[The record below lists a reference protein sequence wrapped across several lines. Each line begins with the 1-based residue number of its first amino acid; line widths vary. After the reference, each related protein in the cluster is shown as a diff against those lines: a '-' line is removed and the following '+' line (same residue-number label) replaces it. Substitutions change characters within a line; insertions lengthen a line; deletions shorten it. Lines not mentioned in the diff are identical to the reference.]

1 MDTDIDTRAGRV
13 NPAEKEKTMRIQMVI
28 HNPHRKVVTVTKYA
42 NTTREINEVVNDT
55 LSKHGI
61 DEETAI
67 DCASW
72 CELATDCE
80 SYNEENFDV
89 YLEEI

>member
-1 MDTDIDTRAGRV
+1 MDTDIDARAGRV
-13 NPAEKEKTMRIQMVI
+13 NPAEKEETMKIKMVI
-28 HNPHRKVVTVTKYA
+28 HNPHRKVVAITKYA
-42 NTTREINEVVNDT
+42 NTEKEINEVVYET
-55 LSKHGI
+55 LTKHVI
-61 DEETAI
+61 DEEIAI

-72 CELATDCE
+72 CELATDGE

>member
-1 MDTDIDTRAGRV
+1 M
-13 NPAEKEKTMRIQMVI
+13 KIQMVI
-28 HNPHRKVVTVTKYA
+28 HNPHRKVVAITKHA
-42 NTTREINEVVNDT
+42 NTAREINKAVYDT
-55 LSKHGI
+55 LAKHGV

-67 DCASW
+67 DCANW
-72 CELATDCE
+72 CELATDGE

>member
-1 MDTDIDTRAGRV
+1 M
-13 NPAEKEKTMRIQMVI
+13 KL
-28 HNPHRKVVTVTKYA
+28 Y
-42 NTTREINEVVNDT
+42 
-55 LSKHGI
+55 KHGI

>member
-13 NPAEKEKTMRIQMVI
+13 NPAEKEKTMKIQMVI
-28 HNPHRKVVTVTKYA
+28 HNPHRKVVDITKYA
-42 NTTREINEVVNDT
+42 NTAREINEVVHGT
-55 LSKHGI
+55 LTKHGV

-72 CELATDCE
+72 CELATVGE

>member
-1 MDTDIDTRAGRV
+1 M
-13 NPAEKEKTMRIQMVI
+13 KIQMVI
-28 HNPHRKVVTVTKYA
+28 HNPHRKVVDVTKYA
-42 NTTREINEVVNDT
+42 NTAREINKAVYDT
-55 LSKHGI
+55 LTKHGI
-61 DEETAI
+61 DEEIAI

-72 CELATDCE
+72 CELAADGE

>member
-1 MDTDIDTRAGRV
+1 M
-13 NPAEKEKTMRIQMVI
+13 KIQMVI
-28 HNPHRKVVTVTKYA
+28 HNPHRKVVAITKYA
-42 NTTREINEVVNDT
+42 NTVREINEVIYET
-55 LSKHGI
+55 LTKHGI
-61 DEETAI
+61 DEEIAI

-72 CELATDCE
+72 CELATDGE